1 MFETDDLKFYDAQLK
16 PCPFCGSAEQ
26 HVLGVRISGG
36 WRWTVRCMGCSSV
49 TGDKETEQ
57 GALNLWNRK
66 TRKEAEA
73 NDEDYDR
80 WCACRQRYVN
90 ALTGRIESR

>member
-1 MFETDDLKFYDAQLK
+1 MFDSEDVKFYDAQLE

-26 HVLGVRISGG
+26 HVLGVKIPSG
-36 WRWTVRCMGCSSV
+36 WKWTVRCMGCSSV

-57 GALNLWNRK
+57 AALELWNR
-66 TRKEAEA
+66 TLRKEAQV

-80 WCACRQRYVN
+80 WCACHKRFLDAYTAR
-90 ALTGRIESR
+90 ESR